1 MFHYNA
7 CELNGVLSEDTV
19 NALNDV
25 PEPNDADVC
34 EKHDLG
40 DNQREDVRIWTN
52 DVMRYIGGLLQYA
65 QLLQNIPKSEVAKR
79 VSHSKWNRKPGE
91 NVLT

>member
-1 MFHYNA
+1 MFHYNT
-7 CELNGVLSEDTV
+7 CELNGVLSDDTV

-34 EKHDLG
+34 ETHDLG

-52 DVMRYIGGLLQYA
+52 DVMSSCLQ
-65 QLLQNIPKSEVAKR
+65 
-79 VSHSKWNRKPGE
+79 
-91 NVLT
+91 